1 MANGGDH
8 PTVPPRLR
16 GNPTANPPPPRRRF
30 TPPRRRVDLTE
41 ENQSLLN
48 SFRSSA
54 ALTPQETATCT
65 QSLFRLM
72 TSSDASQFR
81 ELVVRLGDG
90 NDLRR
95 MVSLLTSNNAPFL
108 QTARNENGSNRMQDL
123 LGRTDDLDNFFLIAI
138 LRRFFDVMCDGDSSR
153 VALRGM
159 RVFSQEKRAAMYDH
173 LLCDAVNL
181 ACDADGYV
189 VLNEIIDDSDPRS
202 FYGGRLLYVVARNA
216 HQLSDHAFGSRVVQR
231 VLQLN
236 DLRCTRDVAV
246 SLRGHCVYLSLT
258 KYGSYVVEM
267 LLDTEEEAVMVA
279 DELLWGCNGEKLALL
294 ARNEFGSFVVLKA
307 LRVTREMYRRDL
319 FGVLV
324 DKLMP
329 FVHHLGGFHGR
340 VRAFLYSL

>member
-1 MANGGDH
+1 MANGGD
-8 PTVPPRLR
+8 L
-16 GNPTANPPPPRRRF
+16 TATGASIEQESPVVPPPPRRRF

-81 ELVVRLGDG
+81 ELV
-90 NDLRR
+90 
-95 MVSLLTSNNAPFL
+95 
-108 QTARNENGSNRMQDL
+108 TARNENGSNRMQDL

-216 HQLSDHAFGSRVVQR
+216 QQLSDHAFGSRVVQR

-246 SLRGHCVYLSLT
+246 SLRGHCVFLSLT

-319 FGVLV
+319 
-324 DKLMP
+324 
-329 FVHHLGGFHGR
+329 LGFWWISSCPLFITCGFHGR

>member
-1 MANGGDH
+1 MANRGDH
-8 PTVPPRLR
+8 PTVPP
-16 GNPTANPPPPRRRF
+16 PRRRF
-30 TPPRRRVDLTE
+30 TSPPRRVTLTE

-65 QSLFRLM
+65 QSLFNLM

-81 ELVVRLGDG
+81 ELVSRLGYG
-90 NDLRR
+90 SDLRR
-95 MVSLLTSNNAPFL
+95 MVSLLTSNTAPFL
-108 QTARNENGSNRMQDL
+108 QTARNANGSNRMQDL
-123 LGRTDDLDNFFLIAI
+123 IGKTDDVDNLFLIAI
-138 LRRFFDVMCDGDSSR
+138 LRRFFDVMCDCDSSR
-153 VALRGM
+153 VALRGL
-159 RVFSQEKRAAMYDH
+159 RVFSQEKRAAMHDH
-173 LLCDAVNL
+173 VLHGAVDL
-181 ACDADGYV
+181 ALDPNGYV
-189 VLNEIIDDSDPRS
+189 VLNEIINGLDPRS
-202 FYGGRLLYVVARNA
+202 FYGDRLLYVVARNA

-279 DELLWGCNGEKLALL
+279 DEFLWGCNGEKLALL

-340 VRAFLYSL
+340 VRAFLDSL